1 MTCAPTPP
9 PVLPLESQL
18 ESDISIFC
26 RSPED
31 SSVWSGWRLKAETA
45 LRAVSLPLLWMEQ
58 VLGSLVPFRS
68 QKVLWSPEVN

>member
-9 PVLPLESQL
+9 PVLPSESQL

-58 VLGSLVPFRS
+58 VHGSLVPFRS

>member
-9 PVLPLESQL
+9 PVLPSESQL